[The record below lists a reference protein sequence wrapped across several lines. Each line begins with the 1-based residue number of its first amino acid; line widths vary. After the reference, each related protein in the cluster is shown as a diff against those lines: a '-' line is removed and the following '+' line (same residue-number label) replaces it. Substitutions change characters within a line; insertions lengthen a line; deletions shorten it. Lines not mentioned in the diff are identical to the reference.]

1 MYAEDNTM
9 NSNKFIKLD
18 YQAPD
23 TETLI
28 ANAADF
34 RTNIESRRSVRT
46 FSDKDV
52 PKEVIEHIIMTA
64 SSAPSGAHKQ
74 PWTFCAISDQ
84 DIKAKIRAAAEKE
97 EYENYHGRMSE
108 EWLKDLEKFETNWQK
123 EFLTEAPWLIVI
135 FKKSYDYDIE
145 NGVKSKNYYVNESVG
160 IAAGILITAIHMV
173 GLVTLTHTPSPM
185 NFLQDILS
193 RPENEKPFLLLPVG
207 YPIDGVEVPDI
218 QRKSV
223 DQVLKWY

>member
-1 MYAEDNTM
+1 MPA
-9 NSNKFIKLD
+9 
-18 YQAPD
+18 
-23 TETLI
+23 
-28 ANAADF
+28 
-34 RTNIESRRSVRT
+34 
-46 FSDKDV
+46 
-52 PKEVIEHIIMTA
+52 
-64 SSAPSGAHKQ
+64 
-74 PWTFCAISDQ
+74 
-84 DIKAKIRAAAEKE
+84 
-97 EYENYHGRMSE
+97 
-108 EWLKDLEKFETNWQK
+108 EWLQDLLPLQTSWDKPFIEI
-123 EFLTEAPWLIVI
+123 APYLIVV
-135 FKKSYDYDIE
+135 FKKSYDLE

-160 IAAGILITAIHMV
+160 IAAGMLITAIHMV

>member
-1 MYAEDNTM
+1 MYVDDITM
-9 NSNKFIKLD
+9 KLNKFIKLD

-23 TETLI
+23 TETLL
-28 ANAADF
+28 ANAVDF
-34 RTNIESRRSVRT
+34 RAKMEKRRSVRI

-84 DIKAKIRAAAEKE
+84 DMKTKIRAAAEKE
-97 EYENYHGRMSE
+97 EYENYHGRMSD
-108 EWLKDLEKFETNWQK
+108 EWLKDLEKFDTNWFK
-123 EFLTEAPWLIVI
+123 EFLTEAPWLIVV
-135 FKKSYDYDIE
+135 FKKSYDLE

-160 IAAGILITAIHMV
+160 IAAGMLITAIHMV